1 MTLCTCFAFAS
12 TMQCGTR
19 LGTGNLVNTVSCGTK
34 PGTIVPGG
42 SREVQ
47 SRAQKRPAPASWLYG
62 LSGTDAGYAPTR
74 LSTLEQTLRSRTQVP
89 PTLRPYACVPCHA
102 GGGEAAARG
111 RAPLPAGSSLFRCFS
126 VAFLFPFFSPSFPC
140 FRPAVFSLLV
150 FLSSVAV
157 SVSFSLNPVRGT
169 LIFSRIARIRPRSN
183 TSMHT
188 SFLGRAHRKND

>member
-1 MTLCTCFAFAS
+1 MCALPCWYRCALFPTCTLLAVLVYPLRAFLDRPVLTFFVCQFVLGSWVYLYLTPGYICT
-12 TMQCGTR
+12 T
-19 LGTGNLVNTVSCGTK
+19 
-34 PGTIVPGG
+34 
-42 SREVQ
+42 
-47 SRAQKRPAPASWLYG
+47 
-62 LSGTDAGYAPTR
+62 
-74 LSTLEQTLRSRTQVP
+74 
-89 PTLRPYACVPCHA
+89 